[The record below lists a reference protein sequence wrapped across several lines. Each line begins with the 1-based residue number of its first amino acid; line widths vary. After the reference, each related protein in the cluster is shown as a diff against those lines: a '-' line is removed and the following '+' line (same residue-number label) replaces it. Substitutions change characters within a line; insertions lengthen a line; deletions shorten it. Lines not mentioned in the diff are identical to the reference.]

1 MAKFYNKS
9 AFNMKLP
16 VLFLIVW
23 LGYVLPVKAQDTLL
37 ISFQDAVKIGLQQNQ
52 NFQIRK
58 NEQHVLKME
67 RQAAIMGHLPRVNIN
82 NNLFRQMGQ
91 QYQQLE
97 GQLVVTNVTN
107 DLLTT
112 GLNANL
118 PIFNSGRRLFTTR
131 ATRQFEE
138 AGSLNLHRASQDVVF
153 EIAQQYLQIL
163 LDQELY
169 RIAVQNLENQ
179 KEQLRQIEG
188 FVEAGLRTLSDQY
201 NQQSEV
207 ARLTTVVLDAEIQL
221 ETDMWQFA
229 ETLQLESN
237 TIPELLPLDLE
248 TVPSE
253 FLDLGLDELY
263 ELATNNRQDFRAQ
276 KLLVGGQKD
285 MISAAR
291 SFYYPQINGF
301 FNYNT
306 FFTSLDE
313 RSFRD
318 QYMRIYPQRTFGI
331 NITIPIFNN
340 FENRV
345 AVARSKM
352 EHNNQS
358 LELNAIERRLTQETK
373 LAFENYRV
381 AIKREEATKVQL
393 EAAEVA
399 QQVIEERFRLGV
411 SNFVD
416 LAQAN
421 QQLVTAQSDHAQARY
436 THYFQEVILRYT
448 LGVLEVK

>member
-1 MAKFYNKS
+1 
-9 AFNMKLP
+9 MKKI
-16 VLFLIVW
+16 VFILFAVAWIVF
-23 LGYVLPVKAQDTLL
+23 PANSQDTLL
-37 ISFQDAVKIGLQQNQ
+37 VSFQDAVEIGLGQNQ
-52 NFQIRK
+52 AFQMRK
-58 NEQHVLKME
+58 NEQHILKRE
-67 RQAAIMGHLPRVNIN
+67 RQAATLGHLPKVNIN

-138 AGSLNLHRASQDVVF
+138 AGHLNLHRASQDVVF
-153 EIAQQYLQIL
+153 DVAQQYLQIL

-179 KEQLRQIEG
+179 KQQLRQIEG

-221 ETDMWQFA
+221 ETDLWQFA
-229 ETLQLESN
+229 ETLQLDPN
-237 TIPELLPLDLE
+237 TLPQLLPLDLE

-253 FLDLGLDELY
+253 FLDLGLEELY
-263 ELATNNRQDFRAQ
+263 DLAVHNRRDFRAQ
-276 KLLVGGQKD
+276 KMIVAGQKD
-285 MISAAR
+285 MISVAR

-313 RSFRD
+313 RNFRD
-318 QYMRIYPQRTFGI
+318 QYMVIYPQRTFGFS
-331 NITIPIFNN
+331 ITIPVFNN

-345 AVARSKM
+345 AVARSKV
-352 EHNNQS
+352 EHNNQE
-358 LELNAIERRLTQETK
+358 LELVAIERRLTQETK
-373 LAFENYRV
+373 LAYENYRA

-421 QQLVTAQSDHAQARY
+421 QQLVTAQSDHAQAKY

-448 LGVLEVK
+448 LGVLEI